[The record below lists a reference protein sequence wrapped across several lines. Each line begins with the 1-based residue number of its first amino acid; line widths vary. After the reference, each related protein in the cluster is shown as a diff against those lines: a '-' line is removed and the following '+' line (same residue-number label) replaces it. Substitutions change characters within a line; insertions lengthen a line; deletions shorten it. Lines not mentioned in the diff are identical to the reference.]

1 VSSAKTRIP
10 QSGGLNSPG
19 TVCRDRLARPGR
31 YRAFAPVNRRYRSGD
46 APPSF
51 VVGKRNTSRLSIVI
65 TVSRPAE
72 CACRMRRNPASVSSI
87 IPSSWTTKSRP
98 GSRGRQSGMA
108 LARHESKC
116 VQGATTEISRR
127 TLSASA
133 IAQSP
138 YSRPL
143 VIARRPPLPSIT
155 PKGPRVKKSAPLDIR
170 RRPFA
175 HAYLLAAL
183 LLGGLHGARAQRG
196 HNLRITGAAPRR
208 WGVVAFPYP
217 RFRCAGLD
225 RRRPLSGRHPR
236 P

>member
-1 VSSAKTRIP
+1 MPPGAPHVGGAQNRDTRIP
-10 QSGGLNSPG
+10 SVIPNASRSRVLPGEKSGAGGPVPAAACHPPKRESRSLAGLNSPG

-31 YRAFAPVNRRYRSGD
+31 YRAFAPANRRYRSGD

-155 PKGPRVKKSAPLDIR
+155 PKGPRVKKSAP
-170 RRPFA
+170 PPS
-175 HAYLLAAL
+175 
-183 LLGGLHGARAQRG
+183 
-196 HNLRITGAAPRR
+196 T
-208 WGVVAFPYP
+208 
-217 RFRCAGLD
+217 
-225 RRRPLSGRHPR
+225 
-236 P
+236 